1 MRPVMKG
8 AGLVGVAILLTA
20 VVAGAPRVTAAP
32 TPGPANW
39 AVLIEHNSYPDRY
52 PNLPVGYINSTRILT
67 ALARRGWS
75 SDHILLLRDNRD
87 PALLRYATGWL
98 AARVRPGDGA
108 LLYVAGEYQFFDRD
122 LMWDTT
128 FPALWKRVP
137 TPHRVLIV
145 EACFAERM
153 TAVATGIPGIGLPAV
168 GRDELDWWGFR
179 ETDRL
184 IRGGTFTYF
193 LARALESQP
202 ADMPLDFTGAFVTAV
217 TNAQEYFRSV
227 IVTTPGALE
236 SFHAR
241 ASFPEHLTTFPNPHL
256 VREAGDPAAP
266 AKATSDP

>member
-8 AGLVGVAILLTA
+8 AGLVGVAILLSTIM
-20 VVAGAPRVTAAP
+20 AGTSRVIAAP
-32 TPGPANW
+32 TPGPTNW
-39 AVLIEHNSYPDRY
+39 AVLIEHNSYPYQY
-52 PNLPVGYINSTRILT
+52 PALTVGYINSTRILT

-75 SDHILLLRDNRD
+75 PDHILLLRDNQD

-108 LLYVAGEYQFFDRD
+108 LLYTAGEYQFFDRD
-122 LMWDTT
+122 LMWGRT
-128 FPALWKRVP
+128 FPALWKRVQ

-153 TAVATGIPGIGLPAV
+153 TAVVTGIPGLGLPAV

-202 ADMPLDFTGAFVTAV
+202 ADTPLDFAAAFATAV
-217 TNAQEYFRSV
+217 TDAQVYFRTV
-227 IVTTPGALE
+227 IATTPSALK
-236 SFHAR
+236 SFHAQG
-241 ASFPEHLTTFPNPHL
+241 SFPERLTTFPNPHL
-256 VREAGDPAAP
+256 IREAGDPAVS